1 MASEQIPHVASD
13 KPKQKQLDYRIP
25 PEGMTRIYSNN
36 VLLAATRF
44 DLRILFGEIVDITE
58 DTAVIENRVQVTMT
72 WLEAKLLADFLTAN
86 IKEFEDINGPLK
98 LPTIQQQ
105 LVIPQT
111 FPDAK

>member
-1 MASEQIPHVASD
+1 MSSEQIPHVVMD
-13 KPKQKQLDYRIP
+13 TGKQRKLEYRIP

-36 VLLAATRF
+36 VLLAATRC

-58 DTAVIENRVQVTMT
+58 DTAVVENRVQVTMT
-72 WLEAKLLADFLTAN
+72 WLEAKLLADFLSVN
-86 IKEFEDINGPLK
+86 IKAFEDINGPLK

-111 FPDAK
+111 FP